1 MFIKAIKR
9 AYDRVNLDSN
19 IPEEEVKMTVS
30 IFLKKVSLKQNLMPS
45 MRVIIHLKNMSAKT

>member
-19 IPEEEVKMTVS
+19 IPEALNGDVARP
-30 IFLKKVSLKQNLMPS
+30 Q
-45 MRVIIHLKNMSAKT
+45 